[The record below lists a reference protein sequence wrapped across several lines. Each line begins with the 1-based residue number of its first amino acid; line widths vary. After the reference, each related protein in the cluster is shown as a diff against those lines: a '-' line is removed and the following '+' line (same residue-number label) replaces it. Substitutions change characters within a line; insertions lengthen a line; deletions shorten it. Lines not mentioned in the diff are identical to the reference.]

1 MKCCPA
7 NGLYKRTLHGAMVF
21 RTAWIEHVELCK
33 EYVNFC
39 TIRLHYMVRQCRSGR
54 HAFLVG

>member
-1 MKCCPA
+1 
-7 NGLYKRTLHGAMVF
+7 MVF